1 MHESVRGG
9 ACMKACEGVHV
20 SSEIPGIRSAHQA
33 AALQLKIS
41 DKEGGPCV
49 KGRPNGQVRALR

>member
-1 MHESVRGG
+1 MHEKMCGW
-9 ACMKACEGVHV
+9 VHV

-41 DKEGGPCV
+41 DREGGDGVCKV
-49 KGRPNGQVRALR
+49 GVGMDG